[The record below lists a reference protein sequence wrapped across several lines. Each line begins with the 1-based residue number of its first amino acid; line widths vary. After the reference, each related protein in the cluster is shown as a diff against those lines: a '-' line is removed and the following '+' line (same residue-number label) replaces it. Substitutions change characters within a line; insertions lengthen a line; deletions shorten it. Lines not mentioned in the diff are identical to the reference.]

1 MALIDTVKGWFAATT
16 GAYSPGNYMAGSVPK
31 LQYDAF
37 QSEYDNSV
45 MTIPDMTK
53 VPEFATRPAVMHRPH
68 LTFRSGMLLVSTLT
82 EQPHPL
88 GYIFIWDSK
97 PGPMLTDAQNARFT
111 ELGKQAIVAL
121 QRSML
126 KGISAPKELV
136 DGKSDEKIALPAV
149 WIDFNTPEWAIVG
162 INKQWEVLTGVGLDI
177 LGENPGLLSIMGGAD
192 GTSNDELREAIRIGA
207 AEVAPDR
214 SIPAILSP
222 RSNLGSSLQF
232 AVGLKRATK
241 PPPIANK
248 KSLATTLTL
257 GEDIWCVEVHIRVQ
271 TDTHKGPISTTRHSA
286 GGGGCSSVPHASPG
300 GVGRYSSH
308 SGGSNGSRSFP
319 SGTNTSSGGRW
330 SGPISD
336 KATGIPPRMANLEFG
351 DILGAGSYADVYSGF
366 LGSKPVAIKVIEIP
380 GVQQNKRNWESHYEA
395 LLAVDVSHENVITTY
410 DWCKIEEQR
419 GLQVWIV
426 QELCDRGTLSSAIEY
441 GTFFLNKDANITRQ
455 PDLHSIL
462 ETAEEVAKGM
472 KYLHSTGEI
481 HADLSAN
488 NILLSSADND
498 RGFVAKVTDFGLSR
512 LQTSIQTTKTTGTV
526 SYM

>member
-1 MALIDTVKGWFAATT
+1 
-16 GAYSPGNYMAGSVPK
+16 
-31 LQYDAF
+31 
-37 QSEYDNSV
+37 
-45 MTIPDMTK
+45 
-53 VPEFATRPAVMHRPH
+53 
-68 LTFRSGMLLVSTLT
+68 
-82 EQPHPL
+82 
-88 GYIFIWDSK
+88 
-97 PGPMLTDAQNARFT
+97 
-111 ELGKQAIVAL
+111 
-121 QRSML
+121 
-126 KGISAPKELV
+126 
-136 DGKSDEKIALPAV
+136 
-149 WIDFNTPEWAIVG
+149 
-162 INKQWEVLTGVGLDI
+162 
-177 LGENPGLLSIMGGAD
+177 
-192 GTSNDELREAIRIGA
+192 
-207 AEVAPDR
+207 
-214 SIPAILSP
+214 
-222 RSNLGSSLQF
+222 
-232 AVGLKRATK
+232 
-241 PPPIANK
+241 
-248 KSLATTLTL
+248 
-257 GEDIWCVEVHIRVQ
+257 
-271 TDTHKGPISTTRHSA
+271 
-286 GGGGCSSVPHASPG
+286 
-300 GVGRYSSH
+300 
-308 SGGSNGSRSFP
+308 
-319 SGTNTSSGGRW
+319 
-330 SGPISD
+330 
-336 KATGIPPRMANLEFG
+336 MANLEFG